1 MKLLLQILL
10 PTVVFLYGCKNQ
22 YEGIPNVNVN
32 VFINIQNPQY
42 QNLSGMGS
50 WAYVEGG
57 SKGIIVFNL
66 DNDNFLAYERH
77 CPYQPENLCSK
88 ISVDET
94 NLFAVDTCCSSKYQ
108 LIDGSVIDGPATLP
122 LKRYNTSFDGNII
135 NIWN

>member
-10 PTVVFLYGCKNQ
+10 PTVVFLCSCKNQ
-22 YEGIPNVNVN
+22 YEGIPNINVN
-32 VFINIQNPQY
+32 LYINIQNPQY

-77 CPYQPENLCSK
+77 CPYDPQNSCSK

-108 LIDGSVIDGPATLP
+108 LIDGSVIDGPGSLP
-122 LKRYNTSFDGNII
+122 LKGYNTSFDGNII
-135 NIWN
+135 HIWN

>member
-1 MKLLLQILL
+1 MKVLSRILFPIL
-10 PTVVFLYGCKNQ
+10 IVLFSCKNQ
-22 YEGIPNVNVN
+22 YEGIPNINVN
-32 VFINIQNPQY
+32 LYINIQNPQY

-77 CPYQPENLCSK
+77 CPYDPQNSCSK

-108 LIDGSVIDGPATLP
+108 LIDGSVIDGPGSLP
-122 LKRYNTSFDGNII
+122 LKGYNTSFDGNII
-135 NIWN
+135 HIWN

>member
-1 MKLLLQILL
+1 MKLFLRILFPIIIILL
-10 PTVVFLYGCKNQ
+10 GCKNQ

-32 VFINIQNPQY
+32 LYINIQNPQY

-50 WAYVEGG
+50 WTYLEGG

-77 CPYQPENLCSK
+77 CPYQPENNCSK

-94 NLFAVDTCCSSKYQ
+94 NLFAIDTCCSSKYQ

-122 LKRYNTSFDGNII
+122 LKGYNTSFDGNII
-135 NIWN
+135 HIWN

>member
-10 PTVVFLYGCKNQ
+10 TTVFFLYGCKNQ

-42 QNLSGMGS
+42 QSLSGMGS

-77 CPYQPENLCSK
+77 CPYQPENTCSK

-108 LIDGSVIDGPATLP
+108 LIDGSAIDGPATLP

>member
-10 PTVVFLYGCKNQ
+10 PTVVCLYGCKNQ

-50 WAYVEGG
+50 WAYIEGG

-77 CPYQPENLCSK
+77 CPYQPENTCSK

-122 LKRYNTSFDGNII
+122 LKRYNTSFDGNIV

>member
-10 PTVVFLYGCKNQ
+10 PTVVFLYSCKNQ

-42 QNLSGMGS
+42 QSLSGMGS

-77 CPYQPENLCSK
+77 CPYQPENTCSK